1 MVSRRE
7 GQLRMELSIPNQCK
21 IQGGLRTANWGKMQT
36 VDF

>member
-7 GQLRMELSIPNQCK
+7 GQLRMELSIPGQSK
-21 IQGGLRTANWGKMQT
+21 IQGGLWTADWGKMQT